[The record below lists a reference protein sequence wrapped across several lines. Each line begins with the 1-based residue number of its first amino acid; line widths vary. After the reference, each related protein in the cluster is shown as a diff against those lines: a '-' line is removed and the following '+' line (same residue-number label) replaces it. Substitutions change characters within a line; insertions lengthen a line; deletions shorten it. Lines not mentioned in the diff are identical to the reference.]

1 MKQHL
6 HLHWKVNTDQTFVLN
21 LDKNFNPYTD
31 DRPLFFLKHKAHT
44 FLGGERH
51 IQIDTSDIP
60 DFPMVSDKRLVITQ
74 RADTISDVFDVVL
87 AVDAAR
93 RLGFK
98 HIELVLPYFPA
109 ARQDRVCN
117 TGEPLTLKVY
127 TDMINGCG
135 FEAVYIFTPHSEVTP
150 ALLNNV
156 VVIDELAYAEMV
168 INDIICKEPFL
179 PKSFN
184 IVCPDAGAGKRTL
197 KIVSYLANVFR
208 GCEFNLI
215 RCEKIRDVRDGSL
228 KEFFVQ
234 ADDLDGFPTIIFDDI
249 LSMGGTFIGLGEVLK
264 SKNCGL
270 LMLFTAHAD
279 CQKGIEKMVNY
290 FDWYYTTNSRKH
302 PDYGYDNFTMFDFSV

>member
-1 MKQHL
+1 MKQYL
-6 HLHWKVNTDQTFVLN
+6 HVRWKAEVDQTFVLN
-21 LDKNFNPYTD
+21 LDKDFNPFQDNTN
-31 DRPLFFLKHKAHT
+31 LFFLKHKAHT

-51 IQIDTSDIP
+51 IQIDISQ
-60 DFPMVSDKRLVITQ
+60 VSDVPVISDKKLIIAQ
-74 RADTISDVFDVVL
+74 RADSISDVFDVIL

-93 RLGFK
+93 RLGFRN
-98 HIELVLPYFPA
+98 IELVLPYFPA

-117 TGEPLTLKVY
+117 IGEPLTLKVY

-168 INDIICKEPFL
+168 ITDNLKKDAL
-179 PKSFN
+179 NNVFN

-197 KIVSYLANVFR
+197 KIVSHLANVFR

-234 ADDLDGFPTIIFDDI
+234 ADDLKARPTIIFDDI

-264 SKNCGL
+264 SKNCGS

-279 CQKGIEKMVNY
+279 CCAGIEKMVNY

-302 PDYGYDNFTMFDFSV
+302 PDYGYYNFTMFDFCV